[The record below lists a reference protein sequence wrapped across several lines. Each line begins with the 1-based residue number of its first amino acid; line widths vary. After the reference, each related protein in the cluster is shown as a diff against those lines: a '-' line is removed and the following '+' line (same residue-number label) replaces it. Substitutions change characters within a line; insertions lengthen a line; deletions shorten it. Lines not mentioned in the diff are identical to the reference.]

1 MKVPAEVIIKPV
13 ITEKYIQLAEKLG
26 QYAFIVDRKANKYQI
41 KNAIEQLYNV
51 KVDRVNTQQYIG
63 KIKVRNTK
71 RGISIGRVNR
81 YKKAIVTLK
90 EGYKI
95 DIYANI

>member
-1 MKVPAEVIIKPV
+1 MKLATEIIIKPI
-13 ITEKYIQLAEKLG
+13 ITEKYLQIAEKQN
-26 QYAFIVDRKANKYQI
+26 QYGFVVDRKANKYQI
-41 KNAIEQLYNV
+41 KNAIEKLYNV

-63 KIKVRNTK
+63 KVKVRNTK
-71 RGISIGRVNR
+71 KGLAVGKVNR

-90 EGYKI
+90 DNYTI